1 MNKNEI
7 LVVIGGGI
15 AGISC
20 IETLFQYSSLS
31 EHQFSKVILISES
44 NLVKRVTNYC
54 STGRNLETFDVIE
67 ESLDNLGLLIPNG
80 TSFDSII
87 GSVEYVSHSDRKLVY
102 RSQESKQCTLP
113 YDILCICFGSKP
125 RFLDCANITPECEEK
140 IVVLRDTTT
149 IKSLERKLENCKR
162 LVIVGNGGISLEL
175 VAKISKCDKTWIIR
189 DDFIGSVFLDS
200 EAGKFFLNS
209 MESEAT
215 NKPNC
220 GIKERVH
227 RTEELSTRSPV
238 KLATNYGPALGPGWS
253 VDAKLQGSSQ
263 TPGDVRIIYC
273 DEVKEISCTDK
284 DQHPVKICTS
294 KGVRLDCD
302 LIALAIGVQPNGVNV
317 LGGKLD
323 INPKD
328 GGILVDEEMRTSL
341 DGIYAA
347 GDIVSCEKWPSSDLW
362 FQMRLWTQARQM
374 GCYAAKCI
382 LSHIENQDPSIYFNF
397 DCFTHCTSF
406 FGYRVVLLGKF
417 NGQFMDETRHRE
429 CEAIVR
435 INPGRDYIKIL
446 LLHNKII
453 GAVLVGNSGLE
464 ETIENL
470 IHDGID
476 VGAFK
481 ERLLDDSID
490 IDDFFD

>member
-1 MNKNEI
+1 MNKSET

-15 AGISC
+15 AGTSC

-31 EHQFSKVILISES
+31 EQQFSKVILISES
-44 NLVKRVTNYC
+44 NLVKRVKNYC
-54 STGRNLETFDVIE
+54 SIGRNLETFDVVE

-87 GSVEYVSHSDRKLVY
+87 GSVEYVSYPDRQLVY
-102 RSQESKQCTLP
+102 RSQESKQCTLS
-113 YDILCICFGSKP
+113 YDILCICSGSKP
-125 RFLDCANITPECEEK
+125 RFLECAKIAPECEEK

-149 IKSLERKLENCKR
+149 IKSLERKLERCKH
-162 LVIVGNGGISLEL
+162 LTIVGNGGISLEL
-175 VAKISKCDKTWIIR
+175 VAKISDCDKTWIIR

-200 EAGKFFLNS
+200 EAGKFFLDS
-209 MESEAT
+209 TKSRTT
-215 NKPNC
+215 NEPNC
-220 GIKERVH
+220 DINKTTH
-227 RTEELSTRSPV
+227 STEELGSRSPV
-238 KLATNYGPALGPGWS
+238 RLIANYGPALGPGWS
-253 VDAKLQGSSQ
+253 LDARLHGNCQ
-263 TPGDVRIIYC
+263 TPGEVRIIYC
-273 DEVKEISCTDK
+273 DEIK
-284 DQHPVKICTS
+284 DITCSDEDLHPVKIRTH

-302 LIALAIGVQPNGVNV
+302 LVALAIGVQPNKVNM

-323 INPKD
+323 ISSMD
-328 GGILVDEEMRTSL
+328 GGILVDDQMRTSL
-341 DGIYAA
+341 EGIYAA
-347 GDIVSCEKWPSSDLW
+347 GDIVSCEKWPCSDLW

-374 GCYAAKCI
+374 GCYTAKCI

-417 NGQFMDETRHRE
+417 NGQSMDETRLRE

-435 INPGRDYIKIL
+435 TNPGRDYIKIL

-476 VGAFK
+476 VGEFK